1 MVMTENT
8 PLVSILVNNYN
19 YGSFLSQSIDS
30 ALHQTYNNIEVIVV
44 DDGSQDNSPDIIR
57 SYGDKIRPVLK
68 ANGGQA
74 SALNA
79 GFSNSR
85 GDIICLLDADDI
97 YLPNKVAEVVNAFR
111 KDSNTDWFF
120 HRATSYQSNQLL
132 TDSLTSIFKDVA
144 IKSPKEDPRKIDFR
158 SAVRSAKSPSF
169 APSTSNICLSRAL
182 AEKIFPMPEV
192 PGRSGVAISD
202 LYIKLLAVGLGVGY
216 QTERNLCLFR
226 LHNNIYSDTEAVNK
240 RRIGA
245 EISIA
250 TGYWIRAKGTDFEHL
265 SNKLL
270 AKGIS
275 LRKKCRLSDKNFNN
289 LIETYLSNTK
299 IIGRIKLNLMIFYY
313 LTKLSYKKMI

>member
-1 MVMTENT
+1 MVMTEKT

-30 ALHQTYNNIEVIVV
+30 ALHQTYQNIEVIVV
-44 DDGSQDNSPDIIR
+44 DDGSHDNSHDIIH
-57 SYGDKIRPVLK
+57 SYGDRIIPVLK

-79 GFSNSR
+79 GFSNSK

-97 YLPNKVAEVVNAFR
+97 YLPNKVAEVVNVFR
-111 KDSNTDWFF
+111 KDLNTDWFF
-120 HRATSYQSNQLL
+120 HRAIPYQSSQLL
-132 TDSLTSIFKDVA
+132 SDSLVSIFKDVDS
-144 IKSPKEDPRKIDFR
+144 KNPKEHPRKIDFR
-158 SAVRSAKSPSF
+158 SAVRNAKSPSF

-192 PGRSGVAISD
+192 PGKSGVAISD

-216 QTERNLCLFR
+216 QTERKLCLFR

-240 RRIGA
+240 RKIGA

-250 TGYWIRAKGTDFEHL
+250 TGYWIRTKDADFEHL

-275 LRKKCRLSDKNFNN
+275 LRKKCRLSDKNF
-289 LIETYLSNTK
+289 
-299 IIGRIKLNLMIFYY
+299 
-313 LTKLSYKKMI
+313 

>member
-1 MVMTENT
+1 MTEKT

-44 DDGSQDNSPDIIR
+44 DDGSQDNSHDIIH
-57 SYGDKIRPVLK
+57 SYGNKIIPVLK

-79 GFSNSR
+79 GFSSSR
-85 GDIICLLDADDI
+85 GNIICLLDADDI

-111 KDSNTDWFF
+111 KDPNTDWFF
-120 HRATSYQSNQLL
+120 HRATPYQSSQLL

-144 IKSPKEDPRKIDFR
+144 IKNPKENPRKIDFR
-158 SAVRSAKSPSF
+158 SAVRNAKSPSF

-192 PGRSGVAISD
+192 PGKSGVAISD

-216 QTERNLCLFR
+216 QTERKLCLFR

-240 RRIGA
+240 RKIGA

-250 TGYWIRAKGTDFEHL
+250 TGYWIRAKGADFEHL

-289 LIETYLSNTK
+289 LIEIYLSHTNILGK
-299 IIGRIKLNLMIFYY
+299 IKLNLMIFYY
-313 LTKLSYKKMI
+313 LTHL